1 MSAFLSLTEQQKKA
15 LFAALS
21 RKDVFT
27 ILSTGHGKCIIFQLL
42 PAVCKYLSLR
52 GYSYPRHAIILVVC
66 PLKSVV
72 DSHICKLRNRWQC
85 LWKILVIIPKNVD
98 FSSATYFYINSAN
111 PVAVVW
117 NNVGFF
123 KWCSY
128 SWTLV
133 AHCRLLSPKWRWF
146 VHNIISPGLAPLK
159 KIAADKHVFAKWLLV
174 TLFISNLTRLT
185 AVVCMKV
192 RFEAKVTRGFSL
204 SPRRFRNSLSPL
216 RGLLLISFAN
226 KNQEKPL
233 GPG

>member
-1 MSAFLSLTEQQKKA
+1 MLFLKEYSKKFWPRYLMSAFLSLTEQQKKA

-27 ILSTGHGKCIIFQLL
+27 ILSTGHGKYIIFQSL
-42 PAVCKYLSLR
+42 PDVCKYLSLR

-72 DSHICKLRNRWQC
+72 DSHIRELRNRWQC

-117 NNVGFF
+117 NSVGFF
-123 KWCSY
+123 KWCSC

-133 AHCRLLSPKWRWF
+133 AHCWHML
-146 VHNIISPGLAPLK
+146 
-159 KIAADKHVFAKWLLV
+159 
-174 TLFISNLTRLT
+174 
-185 AVVCMKV
+185 
-192 RFEAKVTRGFSL
+192 
-204 SPRRFRNSLSPL
+204 
-216 RGLLLISFAN
+216 
-226 KNQEKPL
+226 
-233 GPG
+233 